1 MTGKEQPTQS
11 FLDQRCKLIFL
22 GGKGGVGKSSLSAA
36 IATYLSQQY
45 KTLLISTDPAHSL
58 QDSFEATQ
66 FKEPTK
72 PFAAIK
78 NLDVWELD
86 SHQAFNDFKQ
96 KHHKELRLLFES
108 STYMDDDDIDELM
121 TLMLPGIDEI
131 MALKT
136 ITDIIKDEKYDKL
149 VIDTAP
155 TGHALRLLLM
165 PDTLNAW
172 VKVMAGLRWK
182 YREIHKTFK
191 GKYHPDDADDLLMD
205 LKRLVSRMKSYL
217 SGDGLCEFIIAT
229 TPVKM
234 AYQEALRFKD
244 LLLSANITTKHLI
257 INKIAPDSQDPFYHQ
272 LFTKQATSIDRI
284 SALFENFNIL
294 KVPMLNEEIIG
305 IKNIEMVAK
314 HLFSKN

>member
-1 MTGKEQPTQS
+1 MTGKDQPSYS

-22 GGKGGVGKSSLSAA
+22 GGKGGVGKSSVSAA
-36 IATYLSQQY
+36 IATYLAKQY

-58 QDSFEATQ
+58 QDSFETTQ
-66 FKEPTK
+66 FSEPAK
-72 PFAAIK
+72 PFPDVK

-86 SHQAFNDFKQ
+86 SHQAFNDFKE

-108 STYMDDDDIDELM
+108 SSYMDDDDIDELM

-136 ITDIIKDEKYDKL
+136 ITDILKEEKYDKL

-217 SGDGLCEFIIAT
+217 SGDGLCEFIITT

-234 AYQEALRFKD
+234 AYQEALRFKN
-244 LLLSANITTKHLI
+244 LLLSAKIPTKHLI
-257 INKIAPDSQDPFYHQ
+257 INKVAPDSHDPFYHQ
-272 LFTKQATSIDRI
+272 LFTKQTAHIEEIGS
-284 SALFENFNIL
+284 LFENFNIL
-294 KVPMLNEEIIG
+294 KVPMLGEEIIG
-305 IKNIEMVAK
+305 FKNIEMVAK
-314 HLFSKN
+314 HLFSKH